1 MVSAKKLIILMAR
14 KWQKVANIKR
24 KRITFP
30 IVPTGGGH
38 FVMYT
43 ADQRRFVLPLEYLD
57 KEIFKEL
64 FRMAEQVFGL
74 PRNGPI
80 TLPCDAASMEYVIAM
95 IQHI

>member
-14 KWQKVANIKR
+14 KWRKVANIKI

-30 IVPTGGGH
+30 RPTGGGH

-74 PRNGPI
+74 PTNGPI
-80 TLPCDAASMEYVIAM
+80 TLPCDAASVEYVIAM